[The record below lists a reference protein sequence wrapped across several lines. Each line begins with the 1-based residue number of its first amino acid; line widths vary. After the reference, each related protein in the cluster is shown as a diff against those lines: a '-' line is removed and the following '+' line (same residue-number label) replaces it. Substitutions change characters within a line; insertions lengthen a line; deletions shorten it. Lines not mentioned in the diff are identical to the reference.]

1 MSDPFPI
8 FNEDLNEQIMNKIKV
23 MDMAIRLKAIAIN
36 YNINLKKELDKNLEN
51 EIQELVRWSEKKKF
65 EIQKKENQIITGERF
80 LNLYNYS
87 QSPK

>member
-23 MDMAIRLKAIAIN
+23 MDMAIRLKLIAIN
-36 YNINLKKELDKNLEN
+36 YNIKLKKELDKNLEN

-80 LNLYNYS
+80 LNLYNNS

>member
-1 MSDPFPI
+1 MSDPCPI

-36 YNINLKKELDKNLEN
+36 YNIKLKKELDKNLEN

-80 LNLYNYS
+80 LNLYNNS